1 MKKTLTTA
9 EYLHQFLPTGFQ
21 LRMGERMT
29 IPAFAELLFGFMM
42 DVEKERFAEE
52 GIAEEPDACRV
63 RDYTDRLAWRIGSRE
78 YDRWEDAEEELRLR
92 VEDDIDRFG
101 RKTAAEASNGVNCCK
116 FCNSSKFR
124 QEDCPDAPQSSEED
138 GSL

>member
-21 LRMGERMT
+21 LSMKRKT

-92 VEDDIDRFG
+92 VEDDIEECQ
-101 RKTAAEASNGVNCCK
+101 EA
-116 FCNSSKFR
+116 
-124 QEDCPDAPQSSEED
+124 DCPDAPQGSEED

>member
-1 MKKTLTTA
+1 MKKTLTTE

-21 LRMGERMT
+21 LSMKRKT

-101 RKTAAEASNGVNCCK
+101 RK
-116 FCNSSKFR
+116 
-124 QEDCPDAPQSSEED
+124 DCSGGEE
-138 GSL
+138 

>member
-1 MKKTLTTA
+1 MKKTLTTE

-21 LRMGERMT
+21 LRLGERMT
-29 IPAFAELLFGFMM
+29 IPAFAELLFVFMM

-63 RDYTDRLAWRIGSRE
+63 RDYTDRLAWRIGGRE

-92 VEDDIDRFG
+92 VEDDIEECQEADRPG
-101 RKTAAEASNGVNCCK
+101 I
-116 FCNSSKFR
+116 
-124 QEDCPDAPQSSEED
+124 PQGSEED

>member
-1 MKKTLTTA
+1 MKRQQTTA

-21 LRMGERMT
+21 LRMKRKT

-52 GIAEEPDACRV
+52 GIAGKPDSCRV

-92 VEDDIDRFG
+92 VEDDIEECQ
-101 RKTAAEASNGVNCCK
+101 EA
-116 FCNSSKFR
+116 
-124 QEDCPDAPQSSEED
+124 DCPDIPQGSEED

>member
-21 LRMGERMT
+21 LRLGEHMT
-29 IPAFAELLFGFMM
+29 VLAFAELLFDFMYE
-42 DVEKERFAEE
+42 VEAERFAEE

-63 RDYTDRLAWRIGSRE
+63 RDYTDRLAQRIGKRGYE
-78 YDRWEDAEEELRLR
+78 RWEDAEEELRLR

-101 RKTAAEASNGVNCCK
+101 RK
-116 FCNSSKFR
+116 
-124 QEDCPDAPQSSEED
+124 DCSGGEE
-138 GSL
+138 

>member
-1 MKKTLTTA
+1 MKKTLTTE

-21 LRMGERMT
+21 LRLGERMT
-29 IPAFAELLFGFMM
+29 IPAFAELLFDFMYE
-42 DVEKERFAEE
+42 VEAERFAEE

-92 VEDDIDRFG
+92 VEDDIEECQ
-101 RKTAAEASNGVNCCK
+101 EA
-116 FCNSSKFR
+116 
-124 QEDCPDAPQSSEED
+124 DCPDAPQGSEED

>member
-1 MKKTLTTA
+1 MKKILTTE

-21 LRMGERMT
+21 LSMKRKT
-29 IPAFAELLFGFMM
+29 IPAFAELLFDFMYE
-42 DVEKERFAEE
+42 VEAERFGEE

-63 RDYTDRLAWRIGSRE
+63 RDYTDRLAWRIGGRE

-92 VEDDIDRFG
+92 VEDDIEECQ
-101 RKTAAEASNGVNCCK
+101 EA
-116 FCNSSKFR
+116 
-124 QEDCPDAPQSSEED
+124 DCPDAPQGSEED

>member
-1 MKKTLTTA
+1 MKRQQTTA
-9 EYLHQFLPTGFQ
+9 EYLRQFLPTGFR
-21 LRMGERMT
+21 LSMKRKT

-52 GIAEEPDACRV
+52 GIAEEPDSCRV
-63 RDYTDRLAWRIGSRE
+63 RDYTDRLAWRIGGRE

-92 VEDDIDRFG
+92 VEDDIEECQ
-101 RKTAAEASNGVNCCK
+101 EA
-116 FCNSSKFR
+116 
-124 QEDCPDAPQSSEED
+124 DCPDIPQGSEED

>member
-1 MKKTLTTA
+1 MKRQQTTA
-9 EYLHQFLPTGFQ
+9 EYLHKFLPTGFQ
-21 LRMGERMT
+21 LRLGEHMT

-63 RDYTDRLAWRIGSRE
+63 RDYTDRLAWRIGGRE
-78 YDRWEDAEEELRLR
+78 YERWEDAEEELRLR
-92 VEDDIDRFG
+92 VEDDIEECQEADR
-101 RKTAAEASNGVNCCK
+101 
-116 FCNSSKFR
+116 
-124 QEDCPDAPQSSEED
+124 PDIPQGSEED

>member
-1 MKKTLTTA
+1 MKKTLTTE

-21 LRMGERMT
+21 LRLGERMT
-29 IPAFAELLFGFMM
+29 IPAFAELLFDFMYE
-42 DVEKERFAEE
+42 VEAERFAEE

-92 VEDDIDRFG
+92 VEDDIEECQKADR
-101 RKTAAEASNGVNCCK
+101 
-116 FCNSSKFR
+116 
-124 QEDCPDAPQSSEED
+124 PDIPQGSEED

>member
-1 MKKTLTTA
+1 MKRQQTTA

-21 LRMGERMT
+21 LRMGEHMT
-29 IPAFAELLFGFMM
+29 VPAFAELLFDFMYE
-42 DVEKERFAEE
+42 VEAERFGEE
-52 GIAEEPDACRV
+52 GIPEKPNPFRV

-92 VEDDIDRFG
+92 VEDDIDRI
-101 RKTAAEASNGVNCCK
+101 AAYIEECQEAD
-116 FCNSSKFR
+116 R
-124 QEDCPDAPQSSEED
+124 PDIPQGSEED

>member
-21 LRMGERMT
+21 LRMGEHMT
-29 IPAFAELLFGFMM
+29 VSAFAELLFGFMM
-42 DVEKERFAEE
+42 NVEKERFAEE
-52 GIAEEPDACRV
+52 GIAGKPDSCRV

-92 VEDDIDRFG
+92 VEDDIEECQEADR
-101 RKTAAEASNGVNCCK
+101 
-116 FCNSSKFR
+116 
-124 QEDCPDAPQSSEED
+124 PDIPQGSEED

>member
-1 MKKTLTTA
+1 MKRQQTTA

-21 LRMGERMT
+21 LRMGEHMT
-29 IPAFAELLFGFMM
+29 IPAFAELLFGVMM

-92 VEDDIDRFG
+92 VEDDIEECQEADR
-101 RKTAAEASNGVNCCK
+101 
-116 FCNSSKFR
+116 
-124 QEDCPDAPQSSEED
+124 PDAPQGSEED

>member
-21 LRMGERMT
+21 LRLGERMT
-29 IPAFAELLFGFMM
+29 IPAFAELLFDFMYE
-42 DVEKERFAEE
+42 VEAERFGEE
-52 GIAEEPDACRV
+52 GIPEKPNPFRV

-92 VEDDIDRFG
+92 VEDDIEECQEADR
-101 RKTAAEASNGVNCCK
+101 
-116 FCNSSKFR
+116 
-124 QEDCPDAPQSSEED
+124 PDISQGSEED

>member
-1 MKKTLTTA
+1 MKRQQTTA
-9 EYLHQFLPTGFQ
+9 EYLHSFLPTGFR
-21 LRMGERMT
+21 LSMKRKT

-92 VEDDIDRFG
+92 VEDDIEECQ
-101 RKTAAEASNGVNCCK
+101 EA
-116 FCNSSKFR
+116 
-124 QEDCPDAPQSSEED
+124 DCPDIPQGSEEN